1 MQESW
6 KKILDAGHVV
16 ITMHRRPDGDAIG
29 SALGLYN
36 MLLPLKKVSLF
47 NAGSEMRREF
57 SFLPGFDRIKS
68 VLPPKFDLM
77 VTLDSATFDL
87 IPIERPAVPVINIDH
102 HKSNTGFGDGNV
114 VDVSRPSCGEVVLK
128 LLDANDVKLNKA
140 AALCLYTAIASDTQ
154 FFATDRVDARTFD
167 AAGKLLDYGVSPG
180 DAARHI
186 RQSRPLSQMRLHGE
200 VLSRFALFCDGSV
213 ASVIIDEGM
222 QQRTGAGLLES
233 EHVADELLRLCT
245 VEVGMMIF
253 VIEGKGLKVSL
264 RGKGAV
270 DLSDLAA
277 RYGGGGHRDAAGI
290 FIEATDARGFEK
302 KIVEEL
308 KELIH
313 A

>member
-47 NAGSEMRREF
+47 NASSEIRREF
-57 SFLPGFDRIKS
+57 SFLPGFDRIKN

-87 IPIERPAVPVINIDH
+87 IPIERPDVPVINIDH
-102 HKSNTGFGDGNV
+102 HKSNTDYGEGNV
-114 VDVSRPSCGEVVLK
+114 VDASRPSCGEVVLK
-128 LLDANDVKLNKA
+128 LLDANSVKLNKA
-140 AALCLYTAIASDTQ
+140 AALCLYTSIASDTQ

-167 AAGKLLDYGVSPG
+167 DVRKLLDYGISPS
-180 DAARHI
+180 DVARYI
-186 RQSRPLSQMRLHGE
+186 RQSRPLSQVRLHGE
-200 VLSRFALFCDGSV
+200 VLSSFALFCDGSV

-222 QQRTGAGLLES
+222 QQRTGAALLES
-233 EHVADELLRLCT
+233 EHVADELLSLCT

-253 VIEGKGLKVSL
+253 VIKGKGLKISL
-264 RGKGAV
+264 RGKGRV

-277 RYGGGGHRDAAGI
+277 GYGGGGHRNAAGI
-290 FIEATDARGFEK
+290 FIEATEAQDFEK

-313 A
+313 E